1 ATYEF
6 FTSFS
11 MPKRFVLTFLAPYI
25 MGGGDGQLFRAPYV
39 GPPYYPEMVGYVGVL
54 TIMLA
59 VIAIVVK
66 PDVRTK
72 FWAVIAVI
80 CLLLAFG
87 AYAPLNLY
95 EVIYYVPV
103 LNLFR
108 VPARHLMEVDFALA
122 VLAGRGFTMLTAH
135 RDQLRSRMI
144 VFWAAGGVLVFTL
157 LAVTVLR
164 PAAFHLARE
173 VPVGILRAPELFV
186 PIAIAVMSAYALW
199 RYSRSKRG
207 AIILVLVVLIF
218 DLAVWGQSSGW
229 YVASPNT
236 ADEYW
241 HQPETVQVL
250 NTIAPK
256 DKSSYRIL
264 TAPHQ
269 FDPQVQPVPPSVSHS
284 SDWVLW
290 TQPDIYMMHGIQN
303 AAGYDG
309 FGLERY
315 SQLAGRMKVWG
326 ELTDPESTLRGD
338 SREVDVTNV
347 RYLLSMR
354 RQLISPA
361 PAEAF
366 AKADQRYGDYMFAAN
381 DLGLSSLTKGKR
393 LSFSVPPVEI
403 DHIGVVSNLAWSE

>member
-1 ATYEF
+1 MAIAKRESLWRYLTSLAFIGAGLLLSAVQILSTFELLRRSERSAATYEF

-11 MPKRFVLTFLAPYI
+11 LPKRFVFTFLAPYV
-25 MGGGDGQLFRAPYV
+25 MGGGDGRLFRAPYV
-39 GPPYYPEMVGYVGVL
+39 GLPFYPEMVGYVGVL

-59 VIAIVVK
+59 VIAVVIK
-66 PDVRTK
+66 SDARTK
-72 FWAVIAVI
+72 FWTAIAVI

-144 VFWAAGGVLVFTL
+144 VFLAAGGVLVFTL

-241 HQPETVQVL
+241 HRPETVQVL

-256 DKSSYRIL
+256 DKSSY
-264 TAPHQ
+264 
-269 FDPQVQPVPPSVSHS
+269 
-284 SDWVLW
+284 
-290 TQPDIYMMHGIQN
+290 
-303 AAGYDG
+303 
-309 FGLERY
+309 
-315 SQLAGRMKVWG
+315 
-326 ELTDPESTLRGD
+326 
-338 SREVDVTNV
+338 
-347 RYLLSMR
+347 
-354 RQLISPA
+354 
-361 PAEAF
+361 
-366 AKADQRYGDYMFAAN
+366 
-381 DLGLSSLTKGKR
+381 
-393 LSFSVPPVEI
+393 
-403 DHIGVVSNLAWSE
+403 